1 MDVRQTG
8 HERFEA
14 PPRARGREP
23 AAAFTLLEMLTVI
36 IIVGLLLSIGTP
48 SILRMQVIAM
58 RNSSLAT
65 VEVID
70 GACKMYWNDFEEY
83 PHSDP
88 EGLRRVYDY
97 TARQFRDPR
106 QPKGKV
112 YGPYNGCETIK
123 TDGQVYYDSFDYPIL
138 YYRWDLRSGENAAR
152 YHDQDNPDEGPSNIM
167 TYAKTNGFDG
177 RVLRRDFI
185 LLSRGPDGKWPHEV
199 LDKYGGD
206 QRRAYAER
214 DDITNFLQEE

>member
-1 MDVRQTG
+1 VKHIR
-8 HERFEA
+8 HERFQA
-14 PPRARGREP
+14 GPRRRGRGP

-48 SILRMQVIAM
+48 SILRMQVIIM

-65 VEVID
+65 VNVID
-70 GACKMYWNDFEEY
+70 GACKMYWNDFEEF
-83 PHSDP
+83 PHSNPD
-88 EGLRRVYDY
+88 GLLRVYDY
-97 TARQFRDPR
+97 TAKSFRDPR
-106 QPKGKV
+106 RPKGKL

-123 TDGQVYYDSFDYPIL
+123 SDGQIFFDAFDYPIL
-138 YYRWDLRSGENAAR
+138 YYRWDQRGGESAPR
-152 YHDQDNPDEGPSNIM
+152 YHDQDNPQGPSNITM
-167 TYAKTNGFDG
+167 YAKTNGYDG
-177 RVLRRDFI
+177 RVLRTDFI